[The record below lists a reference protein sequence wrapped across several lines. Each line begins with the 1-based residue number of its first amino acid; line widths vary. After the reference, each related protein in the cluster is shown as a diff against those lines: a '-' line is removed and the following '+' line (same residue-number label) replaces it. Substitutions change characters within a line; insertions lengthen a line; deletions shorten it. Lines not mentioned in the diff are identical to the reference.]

1 MKPQILYKINGS
13 IETNQLLNIVR
24 YLYTQGCDIRADVI
38 IERGLPKNCE
48 LPALVFADGSL
59 LQGLKSITEY
69 YSHKTQTDNLFEKAQ
84 LFDELNPDYRITL
97 PYTHKNL
104 KFKIC

>member
-13 IETNQLLNIVR
+13 VETNQLLNIVR
-24 YLYTQGCDIRADVI
+24 YLYTQGYDIRADVI
-38 IERGLPKNCE
+38 IEREIPSSIVGNC
-48 LPALVFADGSL
+48 PALVLSDGSL
-59 LQGLKSITEY
+59 LQGLKQIIEY
-69 YSHKTQTDNLFEKAQ
+69 YSEKTKITHLFENSQ

-104 KFKIC
+104 RF